1 MLDDFA
7 KVISNRETAM
17 LEFMT
22 EPKTVDECVA
32 RRFVYRPSVDMN
44 LVDHVETRSALI
56 HISRMLEQGRITKV
70 EEDTY
75 QAV

>member
-1 MLDDFA
+1 
-7 KVISNRETAM
+7 
-17 LEFMT
+17 
-22 EPKTVDECVA
+22 
-32 RRFVYRPSVDMN
+32 MN